1 MWGLIILVA
10 VVVIIL
16 LWVIGVYNSLVRKR
30 TYVKETESRIDVN
43 LKQKINVLNN
53 LVDTVKMQT
62 SYEGETLVKIIDA
75 RNQMKS
81 ANLNEALK
89 ASDNVTNNLMPSIFA
104 LSESYPQ
111 LKANDG
117 FLKIMAEVK
126 DVEQKVAFSRTA
138 YNTAVFNFNTAIKVF
153 PANIVASIF
162 GFREKA
168 MYELADAERKNADDY
183 RISEHK

>member
-1 MWGLIILVA
+1 MWGWIILAA
-10 VVVIIL
+10 VVLIV
-16 LWVIGVYNSLVRKR
+16 LWAVGIYNGLIRKQ
-30 TYVKETESRIDVN
+30 TYVKETASRIDVN
-43 LKQKINVLNN
+43 LKQKVNVLNN

-81 ANLNEALK
+81 ANMAEALK
-89 ASDNVTNNLMPSIFA
+89 ANDNITNNLMPGIFA

-117 FLKIMAEVK
+117 FIKIMAEVK

-138 YNTAVFNFNTAIKVF
+138 YNTAVFNLNTAIKVF
-153 PANIVASIF
+153 PASVVANMF
-162 GFREKA
+162 GFKEQE
-168 MYELADAERKNADDY
+168 MYEIGEAERKSADDY
-183 RISEHK
+183 RISEHQ